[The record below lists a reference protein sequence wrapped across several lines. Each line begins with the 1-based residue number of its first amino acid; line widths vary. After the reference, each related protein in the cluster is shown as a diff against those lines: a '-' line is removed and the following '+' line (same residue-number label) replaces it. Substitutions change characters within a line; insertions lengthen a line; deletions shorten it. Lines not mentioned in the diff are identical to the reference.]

1 MKYQFLISAPS
12 SNSGKTTVTLG
23 LIRLLMKQGLQ
34 VQVFKCGPDYIDTK
48 FLGQAAQ
55 RPAINLDIFMM
66 GNDHVKELYEHYSAS
81 ADVSIIE
88 GVMGLFDGANRM
100 EGSSA
105 EIAMLL
111 NVPVIMVLP
120 AKASAYSV
128 APVLYGF
135 KNFNQN
141 ITIAGVIF
149 NHVNTPSHYNFLK
162 DAAHDAGVSSLGY
175 IPVNDQIKIPSRHL
189 GLKLEQNSEDIV
201 SAIATHLEKTVSI
214 EHLLS
219 VTARIESVKPSIQR
233 YGYAQQERLTITIA
247 QDEAFTF
254 TYHQNIEFL
263 RTMYD
268 VVLFSPLHDTV
279 LPEADIVYLAGGY
292 PELFLE
298 QLSANIPM
306 RKSLA
311 HYCDAGGKVLAECGG
326 LMYLGKSIL
335 NANAEEYETVGFL
348 DLKTSMAEKALTLG
362 YRVLHYKDKVY
373 RGHEFHYSSIT
384 TAGIPDSIGDIRNAK
399 GEEVKMKLYRK
410 KNVVASYMHFYW
422 GDGSDLFETIFSS
435 RLSE

>member
-1 MKYQFLISAPS
+1 MKYQFLISAPG

-23 LIRLLMKQGLQ
+23 LIRLLMKRGLR

-66 GNDHVKELYEHYSAS
+66 GKDHVRELYQHYSAS

-149 NHVNTPSHYNFLK
+149 NHVNTSSHYNFLK
-162 DAAHDAGVSSLGY
+162 DAARDVGVASLGY
-175 IPVNDQIKIPSRHL
+175 IPGNDQIKIPSRHL
-189 GLKLEQNSEDIV
+189 GLQLEHNGEDLV
-201 SAIATHLEKTVSI
+201 SAIAIHLEKTVSV
-214 EHLLS
+214 ESLLRVTPIDDS
-219 VTARIESVKPSIQR
+219 VQPPIQR
-233 YGYAQQERLTITIA
+233 KGQTQRHHLTIAIA
-247 QDEAFTF
+247 HDEAFTF
-254 TYHQNIEFL
+254 TYHQNIETL
-263 RTMYD
+263 RAKYD
-268 VVLFSPLHDTV
+268 VVFFSPLHDVV
-279 LPEADIVYLAGGY
+279 LPQADIVYLAGGY

-306 RKSLA
+306 RESLA
-311 HYCDAGGKVLAECGG
+311 RYCEAGGKVLAECGG
-326 LMYLGKSIL
+326 LMYLGKSVI
-335 NANAEEYETVGFL
+335 NGMAEEYETVGFL
-348 DLKTSMAEKALTLG
+348 DLKTSMAERMLTLG

-373 RGHEFHYSSIT
+373 CGHEFHYSSVRT
-384 TAGIPDSIGDIRNAK
+384 ETIPAAIGAIRNAK

-410 KNVVASYMHFYW
+410 NNVVASYMHFYW
-422 GDGSDLFETIFSS
+422 GDGNDLFEILFF
-435 RLSE
+435 